1 MKKSKMM
8 KTTLFSIAFACAVG
22 GACALNFN
30 DNLSASADAAYP
42 TFTLKDGAA
51 VKVLSESNGL
61 RFFTEIGK
69 SDYDSIVTAAG
80 QETVTFGTLI
90 MPSDLVSAT
99 NPLTL
104 DNVYNA
110 TTNTDGALNIVA
122 EKWYQDN
129 APSNESATLYQY
141 VSAVTKIPDDILD
154 TEFSAISYAAYG
166 DTVIYSEAADTQRSA
181 LSVAFMAYTDTR
193 SVAEGGTSATA
204 KTTLASLY
212 LNGITVA
219 GLPITAYSYEWAEGT
234 SLSLEKASGTDYQL
248 KLGSTNA
255 TPAVVKVN
263 MADVASAS
271 TYSIK
276 ASSMTNTTIKVS
288 DAESDLVTGAATND
302 LVFAT
307 GEEEGVTVTLSSVS
321 DTLTASALQTTKYKA
336 VTLNKTSAELIG
348 NTTVNGNARTG
359 EEVTLTATVTDSS
372 DNVKDVEV
380 VWASNA
386 ENSATV
392 TDGKVSAL
400 APSATEVEI
409 SATFG
414 GLSAVCGVKVAYAI
428 SSRDDFTALAFAS
441 IKGKSELWTKDYLYK
456 VTNNIDY
463 AGNFMFPIAA
473 GNSAH
478 KYLTEEQK
486 TAYGDTIIADYFEG
500 SSNYDIKP
508 SIEGM
513 RAYYNG
519 ATYYSA
525 IYGNVAEELKSW
537 SGYQTAEDFVI
548 SGGFNP
554 NKYSFNGTIDG
565 QGYDVSN
572 AVLMTN
578 LFKGNPF
585 SETGSHDASTNMIG
599 MLRGT
604 LKNIAFS
611 GLEMFKR
618 ESLYNYYYRLHRVA
632 VGAENGVSWD
642 NDSTVNP
649 ALTRTDA
656 LFKDMAKDKKTC
668 YSGLIGEINGGVV
681 ENVYLEFTY
690 SLYTHIAAHG
700 SGSLA
705 YKLLDDATVKNC
717 VIVVSKTGDGA
728 ITTAG
733 GHWAPCVGYAF
744 GAKSSINDC
753 FVYVNGTS
761 ASAGALS
768 ATSVNWGVARAKETS
783 SATSA
788 NNGVYYSDTFLA
800 NANFSNYNAS
810 IWNLPDISN
819 GICSA
824 IPTLKSA
831 N

>member
-22 GACALNFN
+22 GVCALDLN
-30 DNLSASADAAYP
+30 DDISASADTAYP
-42 TFTLKDGAA
+42 TFTLQEGAA

-90 MPSDLVSAT
+90 MPSDLIST
-99 NPLTL
+99 SNPLTL
-104 DNVYNA
+104 GNVYDE
-110 TTNTDGALNIVA
+110 TTNADGALNIVA

-141 VSAVTKIPDDILD
+141 VSAVTKIPADILD

-193 SVAEGGTSATA
+193 SVAEGGTSSTT

-248 KLGSTNA
+248 TLSSTDDA

-288 DAESDLVTGAATND
+288 DTESDLVTGTATDD

-321 DTLTASALQTTKYKA
+321 DTLTANALQTTKYKA
-336 VTLNKTSAELIG
+336 VTLDKTSVELIG

-359 EEVTLTATVTDSS
+359 EEVTLTATVTDSN

-380 VWASNA
+380 VWASDSETA
-386 ENSATV
+386 ATV
-392 TDGKVSAL
+392 SGGTVSAL
-400 APSATEVEI
+400 APAATAAKI

-414 GLSAVCGVKVAYAI
+414 GLSAVCDVKVAYAI

-463 AGNFMFPIAA
+463 EGKFMFPIAA
-473 GNSAH
+473 GNQAH
-478 KYLTEEQK
+478 KYLTQEQK
-486 TAYGDTIIADYFEG
+486 EAYGDTIIADYFEG
-500 SSNYDIKP
+500 ASSDDIRP

-513 RAYYNG
+513 RAYY
-519 ATYYSA
+519 ATSSSVF
-525 IYGNVAEELKSW
+525 GVVAGELKTW

-548 SGGFNP
+548 AGGFNP
-554 NKYSFNGTIDG
+554 NKYAFYGTIDG

-585 SETGSHDASTNMIG
+585 NDGGNHDASTNMIG
-599 MLRGT
+599 TLRGT

-611 GLEMFKR
+611 GLEMLRR
-618 ESLYNYYYRLHRVA
+618 EYLYNWYYVPYRN
-632 VGAENGVSWD
+632 E
-642 NDSTVNP
+642 DSST
-649 ALTRTDA
+649 AIAKTDA
-656 LFKDMAKDKKTC
+656 LFKNMIKDKKTC
-668 YSGLIGEINGGVV
+668 YSGLIGEVIGGLV

-690 SLYTHIAAHG
+690 SLYTHNIAHG

-705 YKLLDDATVKNC
+705 YKLYSDAAVKNC
-717 VIVVSKTGDGA
+717 VIVVSKTADGA
-728 ITTAG
+728 INTATADG
-733 GHWAPCVGYAF
+733 WSPCVSYSY
-744 GAKSSINDC
+744 GAQASINDC

-768 ATSVNWGVARAKETS
+768 ATVVGWGVARKIETS
-783 SATSA
+783 SVASE

-800 NANFSNYNAS
+800 NANFSNYDAS

-824 IPTLKSA
+824 IPTLKA
-831 N
+831 GN

>member
-22 GACALNFN
+22 GVCALNPN
-30 DNLSASADAAYP
+30 DDVLASADTAYP
-42 TFTLKDGAA
+42 TFTMKDGAA
-51 VKVLSESNGL
+51 VKILSDSNGL

-69 SDYDSIVTAAG
+69 ADYNSILTAAG
-80 QETVTFGTLI
+80 QETVTFGTLV

-104 DNVYNA
+104 DNVYNETA
-110 TTNTDGALNIVA
+110 NTDGALNIVA

-141 VSAVTKIPDDILD
+141 VSAVTKIPADILD

-193 SVAEGGTSATA
+193 SVAEGGTSSTT

-248 KLGSTNA
+248 TLSSTDDA

-288 DAESDLVTGAATND
+288 DTESDLVTGTATDD

-321 DTLTASALQTTKYKA
+321 DTLTANALQTTKYKA
-336 VTLNKTSAELIG
+336 VTLDKTSVELIG

-359 EEVTLTATVTDSS
+359 EEVTLTATVTDSN

-380 VWASNA
+380 VWASDSETA
-386 ENSATV
+386 ATV
-392 TDGKVSAL
+392 SGGTVSAL
-400 APSATEVEI
+400 APAATAAKI

-414 GLSAVCGVKVAYAI
+414 GLSAVCDVKVAYAI

-456 VTNNIDY
+456 VTNDIDY
-463 AGNFMFPIAA
+463 ASNFMFPIAA
-473 GNSAH
+473 GNSNN
-478 KYLTEEQK
+478 KYLTEEEK
-486 TAYGDTIIADYFEG
+486 ATYGDTIITDYFE
-500 SSNYDIKP
+500 NTANLDVKP

-513 RAYYNG
+513 RAYYNTVDYFNSIG
-519 ATYYSA
+519 ASA
-525 IYGNVAEELKSW
+525 SSVPGHYKDVATELKTW
-537 SGYQTAEDFVI
+537 SGYQTAEEFVI
-548 SGGFNP
+548 AGGFNP
-554 NKYSFNGTIDG
+554 NKYAFYGTIDG
-565 QGYDVSN
+565 QGYDISN

-578 LFKGNPF
+578 VFKGNPYQ
-585 SETGSHDASTNMIG
+585 ETNNYDACTNMIG
-599 MLRGT
+599 TLRGS

-611 GLEMFKR
+611 GLKMFER
-618 ESLYNYYYRLHRVA
+618 ANIYNYYAKLYTK
-632 VGAENGVSWD
+632 G
-642 NDSTVNP
+642 DSTES
-649 ALTRTDA
+649 ADA
-656 LFKDMAKDKKTC
+656 VMTKCMKDKRTVF
-668 YSGLIGEINGGVV
+668 SGLCGVVHGSV
-681 ENVYLEFTY
+681 ENVYLEYTY
-690 SLYTHIAAHG
+690 SLYSHNAAKG

-705 YKLLDDATVKNC
+705 FNLLGDATVKNC
-717 VIVVSKTGDGA
+717 VVVVSKTSDGEIKLA
-728 ITTAG
+728 DVR
-733 GHWAPCVGYAF
+733 WAPLVSYAQ
-744 GAKSSINDC
+744 GNSSVNDC
-753 FVYVNGTS
+753 FVYVNGTA
-761 ASAGALS
+761 ASNGALNE
-768 ATSVNWGVARAKETS
+768 TSVNFGVMRANES
-783 SATSA
+783 NATSA

-800 NANFSNYNAS
+800 SANFSNYDAN